1 MCSSKSNHVCS
12 IQLEDD
18 IRNQKANIKYIS
30 IFLNLSWNTARTS
43 LNVLDAAI
51 PEQLWLGD
59 SEKHNL

>member
-1 MCSSKSNHVCS
+1 MCSSKSNHVCP

-30 IFLNLSWNTARTS
+30 IFKNLSWNTVRTS
-43 LNVLDAAI
+43 LNVLDAVI

>member
-1 MCSSKSNHVCS
+1 MCFSKSNHMCS

-18 IRNQKANIKYIS
+18 IRNVKANIRYIS
-30 IFLNLSWNTARTS
+30 IFLNLSWDTVRTS